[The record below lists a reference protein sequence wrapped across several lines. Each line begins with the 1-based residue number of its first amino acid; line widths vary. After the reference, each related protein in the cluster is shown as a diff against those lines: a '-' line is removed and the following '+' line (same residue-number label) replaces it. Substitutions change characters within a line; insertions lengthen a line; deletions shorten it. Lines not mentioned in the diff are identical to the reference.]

1 MKSNKSAYK
10 NVIYSMFGVIFNTII
25 PIIVFPYVTR
35 VLGVDGIG
43 KYSFYSSALTYAALF
58 TGFGIALYGA
68 REIGKCADD
77 PNRRGQK
84 LVELIVVNLMTVAI
98 FFVIVI
104 YFAFFSS
111 YSKDCLIIIL
121 FSFTL
126 LTNAI
131 GAEWFFVGI
140 EKQGFMLVRNVVVK
154 TISTILIFLLV
165 KEPEH
170 LVRYV
175 AITTFSMAGSSL
187 TNVYYLIKMSD
198 GRSIKRL
205 SVRKY
210 LHPLSSI
217 FSIEVLLRY
226 LGLGDVVILGVLA
239 GDNAVGIYSM
249 GLKVFL
255 LVSSIMKVTA
265 TTLMPRSA
273 YYLENNDAEGFCR
286 LFENTIRMIFMV
298 GLPISVCMFLFAKP
312 IIIILGGEQ
321 FVGAVDLMKEMSF
334 FLLLSVLVNTYV
346 FQAFYPQ
353 NKTTSIIVAHLAGL
367 VLNVVLNCLLVPYL
381 SFQGTFIAFAVSNLS
396 IALVLFVREY
406 DFFRKSFCL
415 GDTKK
420 YLFATV
426 ISIVPAVMIN
436 CLLPTNIWMWL
447 LMLFTFGL
455 TYITVLNMTKDN
467 LYISIIKKIRENE
480 ISR

>member
-10 NVIYSMFGVIFNTII
+10 NVIYSMIGVIFNTII

-77 PNRRGQK
+77 INRRTQK
-84 LVELIVVNLMTVAI
+84 LIELIVLNLITVAI
-98 FFVIVI
+98 FFIIVI

-111 YSKDCLIIIL
+111 YSKDWLIIIL
-121 FSFTL
+121 FSLTL

-140 EKQGFMLVRNVVVK
+140 EKQGFMLVRNIVIK
-154 TISTILIFLLV
+154 TISTIMIFLLV

-175 AITTFSMAGSSL
+175 AITTFSMAGTSL
-187 TNVYYLIKMSD
+187 TNVYYLMNLSD
-198 GRSIKRL
+198 LRYVKSL
-205 SVRKY
+205 SLRKY
-210 LHPLSSI
+210 LRPLSSI

-273 YYLENNDAEGFCR
+273 YYLDNNDTEEFCR
-286 LFENTIRMIFMV
+286 LFDNTIRMLFMV
-298 GLPISVCMFLFAKP
+298 GLPISVCMFLFAEP
-312 IIIILGGEQ
+312 IIIILGGDQ

-334 FLLLSVLVNTYV
+334 FLLPGVLVNTYV

-353 NKTTSIIVAHLAGL
+353 NKTKPIIVAHLAGL
-367 VLNVVLNCLLVPYL
+367 ILNVMLNCLLVPCL
-381 SFQGTFIAFAVSNLS
+381 SFQGTFIAFAISNLS
-396 IALVLFVREY
+396 IALVLFFNEY
-406 DFFRKSFCL
+406 DFIRNSFCT
-415 GDTKK
+415 GGIKK
-420 YLFATV
+420 YLFATA
-426 ISIVPAVMIN
+426 ISIVPTAVIN
-436 CLLPTNIWMWL
+436 CLMPTNVWIWL
-447 LMLFTFGL
+447 FMLFVFGL
-455 TYITVLNMTKDN
+455 TYIAVLGITKDD
-467 LYISIIKKIRENE
+467 LYISIIKNVR
-480 ISR
+480 

>member
-1 MKSNKSAYK
+1 
-10 NVIYSMFGVIFNTII
+10 MFGVIFNTII

-43 KYSFYSSALTYAALF
+43 KYSFYSSALTYATLF

-77 PNRRGQK
+77 IIRRTQK
-84 LVELIVVNLMTVAI
+84 LVELIVLNLMIVAI
-98 FFVIVI
+98 FFIIVI

-111 YSKDCLIIIL
+111 YSKDWLIIIL
-121 FSFTL
+121 FSLTL

-140 EKQGFMLVRNVVVK
+140 EKQGFMLVRNIVIK
-154 TISTILIFLLV
+154 TISTIMIFLLV

-175 AITTFSMAGSSL
+175 AITSFSMAGTSL
-187 TNVYYLIKMSD
+187 TNVYYLIN
-198 GRSIKRL
+198 L
-205 SVRKY
+205 SVLRYVKNLSFRKY

-273 YYLENNDAEGFCR
+273 YYLENNDTEGFCR
-286 LFENTIRMIFMV
+286 LFYNTIRMLFMV

-353 NKTTSIIVAHLAGL
+353 NKTTPIIVAHLAGL
-367 VLNVVLNCLLVPYL
+367 FLNVVLNCLLVPLL

-396 IALVLFVREY
+396 IAFVLFLKEY
-406 DFFRKSFCL
+406 NFIRNSFCI
-415 GDTKK
+415 GDIKK
-420 YLFATV
+420 YLFATIV
-426 ISIVPAVMIN
+426 SIVPTAVIN
-436 CLLPTNIWMWL
+436 CLMPTNVWMWL
-447 LMLFTFGL
+447 FMLFAFGL
-455 TYITVLNMTKDN
+455 TYIAVLEMFKDD
-467 LYISIIKKIRENE
+467 LYLSIIKKYKRK
-480 ISR
+480 

>member
-1 MKSNKSAYK
+1 ML
-10 NVIYSMFGVIFNTII
+10 GVVFNTII

-68 REIGKCADD
+68 REIGKCVD
-77 PNRRGQK
+77 NVCRRTQK
-84 LVELIVVNLMTVAI
+84 LAELIVINLMIVAI
-98 FFVIVI
+98 CFIFVIYV
-104 YFAFFSS
+104 AFFSS
-111 YSKDCLIIIL
+111 YSKDWLIIIL
-121 FSFTL
+121 FSLTL
-126 LTNAI
+126 LTNAV

-140 EKQGFMLVRNVVVK
+140 ERQGFMLVRNIVIK
-154 TISTILIFLLV
+154 TISTILIFSFV

-187 TNVYYLIKMSD
+187 TNVYYWIKLSD
-198 GRSIKRL
+198 SRCLKRL
-205 SVRKY
+205 SLRKY
-210 LHPLSSI
+210 IHPLSSI

-226 LGLGDVVILGVLA
+226 LGLGDVVLLGLLA

-273 YYLENNDAEGFCR
+273 YYLDNNDTEGFYR
-286 LFENTIRMIFMV
+286 LLKNTIRMLFMV
-298 GLPISVCMFLFAKP
+298 GLPFSACMFLFAEP
-312 IIIILGGEQ
+312 IIIMLGGEQ
-321 FVGAVDLMKEMSF
+321 FIGAIDLMKEMSF

-353 NKTTSIIVAHLAGL
+353 NKTKPIIVAHLTGL
-367 VLNVVLNCLLVPYL
+367 ILNVALNCILVPLL
-381 SFQGTFIAFAVSNLS
+381 SFQGTFIAFSVSNLS
-396 IALVLFVREY
+396 IAFILFAKEH
-406 DFFRKSFCL
+406 DSFRNSFYI
-415 GDTKK
+415 GEIKK
-420 YLFATV
+420 YFFATA
-426 ISIVPAVMIN
+426 ISIVAAIVISYLMPKSV
-436 CLLPTNIWMWL
+436 WMWIF
-447 LMLFTFGL
+447 MLFAFGL
-455 TYITVLNMTKDN
+455 TYVGLLSMSKDG
-467 LYISIIKKIRENE
+467 LYMAIIKNIVRKK
-480 ISR
+480 

>member
-111 YSKDCLIIIL
+111 YSKDWLIIIL

-175 AITTFSMAGSSL
+175 AITTFSMGQ
-187 TNVYYLIKMSD
+187 
-198 GRSIKRL
+198 
-205 SVRKY
+205 
-210 LHPLSSI
+210 
-217 FSIEVLLRY
+217 VL
-226 LGLGDVVILGVLA
+226 
-239 GDNAVGIYSM
+239 N
-249 GLKVFL
+249 
-255 LVSSIMKVTA
+255 
-265 TTLMPRSA
+265 RSA
-273 YYLENNDAEGFCR
+273 
-286 LFENTIRMIFMV
+286 
-298 GLPISVCMFLFAKP
+298 
-312 IIIILGGEQ
+312 
-321 FVGAVDLMKEMSF
+321 
-334 FLLLSVLVNTYV
+334 
-346 FQAFYPQ
+346 
-353 NKTTSIIVAHLAGL
+353 
-367 VLNVVLNCLLVPYL
+367 
-381 SFQGTFIAFAVSNLS
+381 
-396 IALVLFVREY
+396 
-406 DFFRKSFCL
+406 
-415 GDTKK
+415 
-420 YLFATV
+420 
-426 ISIVPAVMIN
+426 
-436 CLLPTNIWMWL
+436 
-447 LMLFTFGL
+447 
-455 TYITVLNMTKDN
+455 
-467 LYISIIKKIRENE
+467 KI
-480 ISR
+480 